1 MEAGVKISIDTDAH
15 DEGALS
21 LVKYG
26 VSQARRAWVEKDR
39 VINCM
44 PLEDFERYLQEG
56 KEDRG
61 PSRRRSSGMTWI
73 LLFVAG
79 LFEIG
84 FALGLKYSEG
94 FSRLLPTLGMIAAGG
109 LSFYLLSN
117 VMKTMPAGTAYAV
130 WTGIGA
136 AGTAVVG
143 ILLLGESASP
153 LRVASLALIVAGVVG
168 LRLA

>member
-1 MEAGVKISIDTDAH
+1 
-15 DEGALS
+15 
-21 LVKYG
+21 
-26 VSQARRAWVEKDR
+26 
-39 VINCM
+39 
-44 PLEDFERYLQEG
+44 
-56 KEDRG
+56 
-61 PSRRRSSGMTWI
+61 MTWI

-84 FALGLKYSEG
+84 FAIGLKYSEG
-94 FSRLLPTLGMIAAGG
+94 FSRLWPTLGMVLAGA
-109 LSFYLLSN
+109 LSFYLLSTA
-117 VMKTMPAGTAYAV
+117 MKSLPAGTAYAV

-153 LRVASLALIVAGVVG
+153 LRIASLALIVVGVIG